1 MKKLI
6 LEIPDRVVVGSITL
20 VQEPDSCQDS
30 DSEYQ
35 KLTIEVDNA
44 GGGNFVRVKTNNW
57 AFDDTEM
64 KPFIKLFKSLMDKRN
79 DTLEMNDV

>member
-6 LEIPDRVVVGSITL
+6 LEIPDKVVIDSITL
-20 VQEPDSCQDS
+20 KQEPDSCQDP

-35 KLTIEVDNA
+35 TLTIEVDNA

-57 AFDDTEM
+57 SFDNTEI
-64 KPFIKLFKSLMDKRN
+64 KPFIKLFKSLMGKRN
-79 DTLEMNDV
+79 DILEMDD